1 MNGLSHGCRSYE
13 LGRGAEL
20 KSLHQDQPH
29 REALNLAQSVRCPQ
43 QQFVCL
49 GLLAVLK
56 ADRLACKM
64 EKARRTAAEAAS
76 SARLE
81 PAAESGIRP
90 FHLSVLGIEALR
102 GKILFLQG
110 A

>member
-1 MNGLSHGCRSYE
+1 M

-29 REALNLAQSVRCPQ
+29 SEALNLAQSVRCPE

-49 GLLAVLK
+49 GLLALLK

-64 EKARRTAAEAAS
+64 ERARRTAAEAAC

-81 PAAESGIRP
+81 PAAESGTRP
-90 FHLSVLGIEALR
+90 SHLY
-102 GKILFLQG
+102 FLDI
-110 A
+110 